1 MNIVIS
7 NTSDTPIYAQIV
19 ECIRREIANG
29 ALREGDMMPS
39 IRSLAKD
46 LSVSV
51 ITTKKAYEQLEAQR
65 YIETRAGKGSFVS
78 ARSGAL
84 AREHKISDM
93 EQHLLAAIDI
103 SRELGMT
110 DEDLKTHFDALFG
123 EV

>member
-7 NTSDTPIYAQIV
+7 NASDTPIYAQIV
-19 ECIRREIANG
+19 ECICREIANG

-51 ITTKKAYEQLEAQR
+51 ITTKKAYEQLEAR
-65 YIETRAGKGSFVS
+65 GYIETRAGKGSFVS

-84 AREHKISDM
+84 ALEHKISGM

-103 SRELGMT
+103 SRELGMS
-110 DEDLKTHFDALFG
+110 EEELKNHLDTLYG